1 MDFEKLID
9 QAEIV
14 FDNTDNNVDSRENL
28 EEPRSPKSDFIELQN
43 STISHAF
50 EPAVAENLN
59 DGSPTTSM
67 PENLDTNQHE
77 IVPFSVQNV
86 IHDISLDAINNHSVI
101 GSSSVF
107 ADQNG
112 VLEETRVQRDII
124 SAEDAPIHINQI
136 SMCHSN
142 RSSSTV
148 EDVGTN
154 PPIIINEEPN
164 NNFSSQSGSKR
175 KRNKEL
181 RMKGMVYTGF
191 RRP

>member
-1 MDFEKLID
+1 
-9 QAEIV
+9 
-14 FDNTDNNVDSRENL
+14 
-28 EEPRSPKSDFIELQN
+28 
-43 STISHAF
+43 
-50 EPAVAENLN
+50 
-59 DGSPTTSM
+59 M

-86 IHDISLDAINNHSVI
+86 IHDISLDAVNNHSVI
-101 GSSSVF
+101 SSSSVF

-112 VLEETRVQRDII
+112 VLEETRVQWDII
-124 SAEDAPIHINQI
+124 SAKDTPIHINQI

-148 EDVGTN
+148 EDLGTN

-181 RMKGMVYTGF
+181 RMKSMVYTGF

>member
-1 MDFEKLID
+1 MRGKKILEMCQAASLSSTNISPTQEQQTMDFEKLID

-28 EEPRSPKSDFIELQN
+28 EEPRSPKSDFLELQN

-50 EPAVAENLN
+50 ELAVAENLN

-86 IHDISLDAINNHSVI
+86 IHDISLHAINNHSVI

-154 PPIIINEEPN
+154 PHH
-164 NNFSSQSGSKR
+164 Q
-175 KRNKEL
+175 
-181 RMKGMVYTGF
+181 
-191 RRP
+191 RRTEQ